1 MFTGIVE
8 EMGQVESVQRGRQ
21 SAILTIRAK
30 TVLEGT
36 KIGDSIAVNGVC
48 LTVTSLSPDR
58 FTADVMHET
67 LNRSALAQLSV
78 GSPVNL
84 ERAMAADGRFGG
96 HIVSGHIDGTGR
108 ITSTRRDDVAVWYD
122 IEAPE
127 AITRYVVE
135 KGSIAIDGV
144 SLTVARV
151 SENGFSISM
160 IPHTADVTALGRK
173 RAGDIVNLE
182 CDIIG
187 KYVERLLSSGRASP
201 VTKPHTSDCASK
213 AQSTLTTNF
222 LASNGFF

>member
-1 MFTGIVE
+1 MFTGLVE
-8 EMGQVESVQRGRQ
+8 TVGRVRSIKRGAASSVL
-21 SAILTIRAK
+21 SIEAPAIMQGVR
-30 TVLEGT
+30 
-36 KIGDSIAVNGVC
+36 IGDSIATNGVC
-48 LTVTSLSPDR
+48 LTATRVDDTG
-58 FTADVMHET
+58 FCADVMHET
-67 LNRSALAQLSV
+67 LRRSSLGALSA
-78 GSPVNL
+78 GSAVNL
-84 ERAMAADGRFGG
+84 ERAMPANGRFGG

-108 ITSTRRDDVAVWYD
+108 IASTRRDVVAVWYD

-151 SENGFSISM
+151 FENGFSISM

-201 VTKPHTSDCASK
+201 VDKSHTSDCASK
-213 AQSTLTTNF
+213 AQSTLTTEF

>member
-1 MFTGIVE
+1 MFTGLVE
-8 EMGQVESVQRGRQ
+8 TVGRVRSIKRGAASSVL
-21 SAILTIRAK
+21 SIEAPAIMQDVR
-30 TVLEGT
+30 
-36 KIGDSIAVNGVC
+36 IGDSIATNGVC
-48 LTVTSLSPDR
+48 LTATRVDDAG
-58 FTADVMHET
+58 FCADVMHET
-67 LNRSALAQLSV
+67 LRRSSLGALSA
-78 GSPVNL
+78 GSAVNL
-84 ERAMAADGRFGG
+84 ERAMPANGRFGG

-108 ITSTRRDDVAVWYD
+108 IASTRRDDVAVWYD
-122 IEAPE
+122 IKAPE
-127 AITRYVVE
+127 AIARYVVE

-187 KYVERLLSSGRASP
+187 KYVEKLLSPGRASP
-201 VTKPHTSDCASK
+201 VGKSHATNRADK
-213 AQSTLTTNF
+213 AQSTLTADF